1 MTVQAQIVQYI
12 ASLPPQKGAELSDL
26 HRRVMRIAPDSQL
39 WFLDGRNEDGKIV
52 SNPSIGYGAYE
63 QVYADGKSRDF
74 YRVGMSANTS
84 GISVY
89 VMGLEDRKYLPE
101 TYGSR
106 LGKATITG
114 YCIKFRSLSAIDID
128 VLEEIIAGRMAGA

>member
-1 MTVQAQIVQYI
+1 MSVQAQIDHYI
-12 ASLPPQKGAELSDL
+12 ASLPPQKSAALLDL
-26 HRRVMRIAPDSQL
+26 HRRVLSIAPDCQL
-39 WFLDGRNEDGKIV
+39 WFLDGRNEDGKVV

-101 TYGSR
+101 TYGGR

-128 VLEEIIAGRMAGA
+128 VLEEIIAGRMGAA